1 MSVNKLSTPELT
13 ILSRPTVQVPDVAE
27 RREVAPVRVDVGA
40 IARHEPSFV
49 QLYYAIEARR
59 TSTMPLVVQFI
70 SPSTGT
76 GASTVASG
84 YARVAADDSAQPVL
98 YIDCTGRREQAA
110 RPGEPPT
117 LLEALRRGRP
127 LGEASVPAG
136 DASNLLWARLSPGR
150 RPLLNVG
157 GERLQALL
165 DGLRTQH
172 SVIVL
177 DCDSTSNPESA
188 ALARYCDGSVL
199 VVAAG
204 RTRQVEID
212 TAKTLIERR
221 GGQPVGVV
229 LNREKAVLPR
239 WLERR

>member
-1 MSVNKLSTPELT
+1 VNKLSTPELT
-13 ILSRPTVQVPDVAE
+13 VLNRPAQMPEVAE

-59 TSTMPLVVQFI
+59 TSTMSLVVQFI
-70 SPSTGT
+70 SPSTGA

-98 YIDCTGRREQAA
+98 YIDCTGRREEPAQPGD
-110 RPGEPPT
+110 RPS
-117 LLEALRRGRP
+117 LLEAMRRGRP
-127 LGEASVPAG
+127 LGEAMVPAG
-136 DASNLLWARLSPGR
+136 DAGNLLWARLSPGQ

-157 GERLQALL
+157 GERLQTLL
-165 DGLRTQH
+165 DMLRPQH
-172 SVIVL
+172 GVIVL
-177 DCDSTSNPESA
+177 DCDSTNNPESA

-204 RTRQVEID
+204 RTRQAEID
-212 TAKTLIERR
+212 NAKTLVERM

-229 LNREKAVLPR
+229 LNREKSVLPR
-239 WLERR
+239 WLERRR

>member
-1 MSVNKLSTPELT
+1 VNKLSTPELT
-13 ILSRPTVQVPDVAE
+13 VLNRPAQMPEVAE

-59 TSTMPLVVQFI
+59 TSTMSLVVQFI
-70 SPSTGT
+70 SPSAGA

-98 YIDCTGRREQAA
+98 YIDCTGRRDEPAQAGD
-110 RPGEPPT
+110 RPS
-117 LLEALRRGRP
+117 LLEAMRRGRP
-127 LGEASVPAG
+127 LSEAMVPAG
-136 DASNLLWARLSPGR
+136 DAGNLLWARLSPGQ

-157 GERLQALL
+157 GERLQTLL
-165 DGLRTQH
+165 DMLRPQH
-172 SVIVL
+172 GVIVL
-177 DCDSTSNPESA
+177 DCDSTANPESA

-204 RTRQVEID
+204 RTRQAEID
-212 TAKTLIERR
+212 TAKTLVERM

-229 LNREKAVLPR
+229 LNREKTVLPR
-239 WLERR
+239 WLERRR